1 MSRFL
6 IIAGAVL
13 IALGVL
19 SKVLPL
25 FRLPG
30 DIRYEGEHVTF
41 FLPVTTC
48 VIISII
54 ASLLFYFFRK

>member
-1 MSRFL
+1 MSKFL
-6 IIAGAVL
+6 IITGAAL

-30 DIRYEGEHVTF
+30 DIRYEGEHFTVY
-41 FLPVTTC
+41 LPITTC
-48 VIISII
+48 IILSII
-54 ASLLFYFFRK
+54 ASLVFYFFRK